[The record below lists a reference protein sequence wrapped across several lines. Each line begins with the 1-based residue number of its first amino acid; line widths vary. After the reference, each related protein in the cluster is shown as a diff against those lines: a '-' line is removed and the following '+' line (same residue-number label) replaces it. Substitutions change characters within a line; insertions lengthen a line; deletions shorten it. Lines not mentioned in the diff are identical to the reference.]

1 MSTRSAIIMKD
12 GDGYKGVYCHSDG
25 YLSWNGKILLENYQG
40 ENKVRELIG
49 LGHLSILRPELDSTT
64 AYARDGGED
73 LVVNVGPTLKSVEE
87 QIGHDGYVY
96 VFENGEWHING
107 EVLTKEM
114 IDRDE

>member
-25 YLSWNGKILLENYQG
+25 YLSWNGKILLENYQD

-49 LGHLSILRPELDSTT
+49 LGDLSILRPELDSTT
-64 AYARDGGED
+64 AYARDRGEV
-73 LVVNVGPTLKSVEE
+73 LNVAVGPTIKSVAK
-87 QIGHDGYVY
+87 QIAHNGYVY
-96 VFENGEWHING
+96 VFENGGWHING

-114 IDRDE
+114 INEDN